1 MLLPESNFE
10 YCPLTLLEGGDVV
23 AALQE
28 WVAACVVDDEDRERA
43 EKLLRKCESS
53 LDIVL
58 VSRHASIASER
69 GTSFE
74 GGPRRVG
81 ASGLNA

>member
-1 MLLPESNFE
+1 MPESNFR
-10 YCPLTLLEGGDVV
+10 YTPLCHLQAGDIV
-23 AALQE
+23 AALRE
-28 WVAACVVDDEDRERA
+28 YLPCVVDEEDRERV
-43 EKLLRKCESS
+43 EKVLRKCESS

-74 GGPRRVG
+74 GGPRRAG
-81 ASGLNA
+81 AVDRKF

>member
-1 MLLPESNFE
+1 MSESNFG
-10 YCPLTLLEGGDVV
+10 YSPLTHLQAGDIV
-23 AALQE
+23 AALRE
-28 WVAACVVDDEDRERA
+28 HLDCVVDEEDRERV

-74 GGPRRVG
+74 GGPRRAGV
-81 ASGLNA
+81 ADCKF